1 MSFIITLIALGF
13 IIFIHELG
21 HLLAAKKAKVG
32 VTEFAVGMGPKV
44 ASFHFK
50 GTMYS
55 LRALPFGGFIK
66 AKGME
71 DLEPCPVEEDY
82 REKSIL
88 SRASILIAGSF
99 MNVLFGYLMFVFIF
113 FFVGQYQLLPVIQGV
128 SDGSPAQEQGLSVGD
143 EILRINNQSVVNVQE
158 DIIDVIQASNGESI
172 TLDILTGG
180 EQIQVTLSPK
190 KNDTGVPLI
199 GVSFQS
205 TPQPVGVG
213 SALQL
218 GLKKTAQV
226 IGQSFKGLGLIA
238 TGKANVKELAGPVGI
253 VQMASSQVNRSFVSF
268 LSILAFISISLGIIN
283 LLPLPVLD
291 GGHLLFLLIEAFR
304 GKPLSSRLQT
314 AIHNVA
320 AACLIA
326 LMVFIVFNDIISWN
340 DRSLIM
346 ETKQ

>member
-1 MSFIITLIALGF
+1 M
-13 IIFIHELG
+13 
-21 HLLAAKKAKVG
+21 
-32 VTEFAVGMGPKV
+32 
-44 ASFHFK
+44 
-50 GTMYS
+50 
-55 LRALPFGGFIK
+55 
-66 AKGME
+66 
-71 DLEPCPVEEDY
+71 
-82 REKSIL
+82 
-88 SRASILIAGSF
+88 
-99 MNVLFGYLMFVFIF
+99 
-113 FFVGQYQLLPVIQGV
+113 
-128 SDGSPAQEQGLSVGD
+128 
-143 EILRINNQSVVNVQE
+143 
-158 DIIDVIQASNGESI
+158 
-172 TLDILTGG
+172 
-180 EQIQVTLSPK
+180 
-190 KNDTGVPLI
+190 
-199 GVSFQS
+199 
-205 TPQPVGVG
+205 
-213 SALQL
+213 
-218 GLKKTAQV
+218 